1 MSSLK
6 DRVAVITGGARGIGL
21 ACARRFLHEGAR
33 VCLWDRDDRALDRAR
48 DALQQPEAVHETVVD
63 LTQSSEVAAALAST
77 ESRFG
82 RVDILLNNAAT
93 AGPSR
98 MLWECSDAEWEDVIR
113 VNLLGVFY
121 GCRAVVPGMMNRGWG
136 RIINIASIAGKEGN
150 PLASHYSAS
159 KAGVIALT
167 KSLGKE
173 LAKSGVLV
181 HAIAPAV
188 IETDMLEQCS
198 PEHLAYM
205 LAKIPM
211 GRPGRP
217 EEVAALVAWL
227 ASDECTFSTG
237 AVWDLSG
244 GRAVY

>member
-1 MSSLK
+1 MASLK
-6 DRVAVITGGARGIGL
+6 DRVAVITGGARGIGM
-21 ACARRFLHEGAR
+21 ACARRLLVEGAN
-33 VCLWDRDDRALDRAR
+33 VCLWDRDEPALDRAR
-48 DALQQPEAVHETVVD
+48 AGLQQPEKVRTEVVD
-63 LTQSSEVAAALAST
+63 LTRSAEIDAALASA

-82 RVDILLNNAAT
+82 RVDILLNNAAI

-98 MLWECSDAEWEDVIR
+98 PLWECSDAEFEEVIR

-121 GCRAVVPGMMNRGWG
+121 CCRAVVPGMMNRKWG
-136 RIINIASIAGKEGN
+136 RIISIASIAGKEGN

-173 LAKSGVLV
+173 LAKTGILV

-188 IETDMLEQCS
+188 IETEMLQQCS

-205 LAKIPM
+205 LARIPM

-227 ASDECTFSTG
+227 ASDECSFSTG